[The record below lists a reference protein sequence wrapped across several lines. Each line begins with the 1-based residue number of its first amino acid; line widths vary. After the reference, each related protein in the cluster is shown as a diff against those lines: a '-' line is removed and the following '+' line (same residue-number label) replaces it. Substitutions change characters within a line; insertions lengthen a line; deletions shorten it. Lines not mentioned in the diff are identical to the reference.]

1 LLHDASIVEVIL
13 PGESWMDIVRLALT
27 TGLLFVPALGFAQQA
42 SPLVSQGATAQGDVA
57 VTIYNNNLALVQDV
71 RQISLPQGRSRQE
84 FPDVSAQ
91 IRPETV
97 TLSGDGF
104 GIIEQ
109 NFDYDLLSPSALMEK
124 AVGQQITLLRT
135 NPATGAETR
144 ERATVLA
151 ANGGVVLK
159 IGERIEVL
167 RDDGLPMR
175 VIFDGIPPN
184 LRARPTLSVTLE
196 AERAGARPLT
206 LSYLTPGIGWKSDYV
221 ALFDEAAGKIDV
233 QGWITL
239 SNNSGT
245 TFSNARALLVAGEV
259 AQVQQGYGDYRPRQ
273 PPVPRGNRPGS
284 ESGNSEQLGDFHVYP
299 ITGRTTIANAQTKQV
314 SFLDAS
320 GVPARKG
327 YEYRNA
333 WLGNQGEAQ
342 SAASILKFSNARASG
357 IGATLPAGTVRVYM
371 RDTHGQA
378 QFIGESS
385 IPHTPGGSSLALRT
399 GDAFDVKVQ
408 PVLEKRDNITL
419 DEWQRYARWRVVTTE
434 GGEQKVSEGY
444 AEQPK
449 TYYRT
454 QMRYIVTNA
463 RSVPV
468 TVDVVQAG
476 LNQWWWWRDIRVPE
490 ESITGLQDNADTRR
504 WEVPVPANGKT
515 ELTVTFLTP
524 W

>member
-1 LLHDASIVEVIL
+1 MHGSRLL
-13 PGESWMDIVRLALT
+13 LT
-27 TGLLFVPALGFAQQA
+27 VVWLLGVSGPALAQAAAEPAAPGA
-42 SPLVSQGATAQGDVA
+42 SAQGDVA

-71 RQISLPQGRSRQE
+71 RQITLPQGRSRQE

-97 TLSGDGF
+97 TLAGEGF

-124 AVGQQITLLRT
+124 AVGRQITLLRT

-167 RDDGLPMR
+167 RDDGLPVR

-184 LRARPTLSVTLE
+184 LRARPTLSVTLD
-196 AERAGARPLT
+196 ANSAGRRPLT

-221 ALFDEAAGKIDV
+221 ALFDEKAGKIDV

-239 SNNSGT
+239 SNNTGT

-259 AQVQQGYGDYRPRQ
+259 AQAQQGGRYRSPQ
-273 PPVPRGNRPGS
+273 PPRPRGNQPGT
-284 ESGNSEQLGDFHVYP
+284 ESDPSQQLGDFHIYP
-299 ITGRTTIANAQTKQV
+299 IEGRTTIANAQTKQV
-314 SFLDAS
+314 SFLDVS

-327 YEYRNA
+327 YEYRNG
-333 WLGNQGEAQ
+333 WLGNQSEPQ

-357 IGATLPAGTVRVYM
+357 IGAALPAGTVRVYM
-371 RDTHGQA
+371 RDTQGQA
-378 QFIGESS
+378 QFIGESG

-408 PVLEKRDNITL
+408 PVMEKRAPITL
-419 DEWQRYARWRVVTTE
+419 DEWEQSARWRVVTTE
-434 GGEQKVSEGY
+434 GDDRTISEVSIER
-444 AEQPK
+444 PK

-463 RSVPV
+463 RPVPV
-468 TVDVVQAG
+468 TVDVIQAG
-476 LNQWWWWRDIRVPE
+476 LRQWWGWRDIRVPD
-490 ESITGLQDNADTRR
+490 ESITGVQETADTRR
-504 WEVPVPANGKT
+504 WDVPVPANGKT
-515 ELTVTFLTP
+515 ELVVTFLTP

>member
-1 LLHDASIVEVIL
+1 MDA
-13 PGESWMDIVRLALT
+13 VRRALA
-27 TGLLFVPALGFAQQA
+27 TGLICLPTLGLAQPVA
-42 SPLVSQGATAQGDVA
+42 PSAPSEATAQGELA
-57 VTIYNNNLALVQDV
+57 VTIYNNNLALVQD
-71 RQISLPQGRSRQE
+71 RRRISLPQGRSRQE

-104 GIIEQ
+104 GIVEQ

-124 AVGQQITLLRT
+124 AVGRQITLLRT

-167 RDDGLPMR
+167 RDDGLPVR
-175 VIFDGIPPN
+175 VIFDDIPPN

-206 LSYLTPGIGWKSDYV
+206 LSYLTPGLGWKSDYV

-245 TFSNARALLVAGEV
+245 TFTNARTLLVAGEV
-259 AQVQQGYGDYRPRQ
+259 AQVQQGYGDRPRQ
-273 PPVPRGNRPGS
+273 PLVPRGNRPGS
-284 ESGNSEQLGDFHVYP
+284 EGSSGEQLGDFHVYP
-299 ITGRTTIANAQTKQV
+299 IDGHTTIANAQTKQV
-314 SFLDAS
+314 SFLDAAD
-320 GVPARKG
+320 VPARKG
-327 YEYRNA
+327 YEYRNG

-342 SAASILKFSNARASG
+342 SAASILKFSTARASG
-357 IGATLPAGTVRVYM
+357 IGAALPAGTVRVYM
-371 RDTHGQA
+371 RDMRGQA

-408 PVLEKRDNITL
+408 PVLEKRDSITL
-419 DEWQRYARWRVVTTE
+419 DEWERYARWRVVTAE
-434 GGEQKVSEGY
+434 DGEQTVVEGY
-444 AEQPK
+444 AERPK

-454 QMRYIVTNA
+454 HMRYIVTNA
-463 RSVPV
+463 RAVPV
-468 TVDVVQAG
+468 TVDVVQTG
-476 LNQWWWWRDIRVPE
+476 LGQWWWWHDIRVPE
-490 ESITGLQDNADTRR
+490 ESITGQQENADTRR

>member
-1 LLHDASIVEVIL
+1 MPGSRWLLAAWSLVLPAAS
-13 PGESWMDIVRLALT
+13 LAQT
-27 TGLLFVPALGFAQQA
+27 
-42 SPLVSQGATAQGDVA
+42 SPSAAPQGKTAQGDVSI
-57 VTIYNNNLALVQDV
+57 TIYNNNLALVQDV
-71 RQISLPQGRSRQE
+71 RQMGLSQGRSRLE

-97 TLSGDGF
+97 TLAGDGF
-104 GIIEQ
+104 GIVEQ

-167 RDDGLPMR
+167 RDDGLPVR
-175 VIFDGIPPN
+175 VIFDAIPPN
-184 LRARPTLSVTLE
+184 LRARPTLSVTVE
-196 AERAGARPLT
+196 AQRGGARPLT
-206 LSYLTPGIGWKSDYV
+206 LSYLTPGLGWKADYV
-221 ALFDEAAGKIDV
+221 ALFDEKAGKIDV

-239 SNNSGT
+239 SNDTGT
-245 TFSNARALLVAGEV
+245 TFADARALLVAGEV
-259 AQVQQGYGDYRPRQ
+259 AQIQGGRGGYRPPQ
-273 PPVPRGNRPGS
+273 PPVPRGNQPGA
-284 ESGNSEQLGDFHVYP
+284 ESGNGEQLGDFHVYP
-299 ITGRTTIANAQTKQV
+299 IEGRTTIANAQTKQV
-314 SFLDAS
+314 SFLDAA

-327 YEYRNA
+327 YEYRNS
-333 WLGNQGEAQ
+333 WLGSASEAQ
-342 SAASILKFSNARASG
+342 SAASILRFSNARAGG
-357 IGATLPAGTVRVYM
+357 IGAALPAGTVRVYM
-371 RDTHGQA
+371 RDTRGQA
-378 QFIGESS
+378 QFIGESG

-408 PVLEKRDNITL
+408 PVIEKRDTITL
-419 DEWQRYARWRVVTTE
+419 DEWDRYARWRIVTTE
-434 GGEQKVSEGY
+434 AGAQTVSEGY
-444 AEQPK
+444 AERPK

-463 RSVPV
+463 RPVPV
-468 TVDVVQAG
+468 TVDVVQGG
-476 LNQWWWWRDIRVPE
+476 LNQWWWWRDVRVPE
-490 ESITGLQDNADTRR
+490 ESIAGVQDNADTRR
-504 WEVPVPANGKT
+504 WEVPVPANGKA